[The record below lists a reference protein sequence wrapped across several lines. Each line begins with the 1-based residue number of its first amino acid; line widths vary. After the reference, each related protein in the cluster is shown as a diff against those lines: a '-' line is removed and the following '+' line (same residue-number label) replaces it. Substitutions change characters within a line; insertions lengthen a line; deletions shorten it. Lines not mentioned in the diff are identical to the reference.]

1 MVNFEPIGEVSD
13 SGAAF
18 ISMSD
23 YDDLVASV
31 NELG

>member
-1 MVNFEPIGEVSD
+1 MINLESIGEVSD
-13 SGAAF
+13 SSTAF

-23 YDDLVASV
+23 YDDLVATV